1 MALSIRRKR
10 INTVLGLLLLGG
22 LGYMFW
28 PFVVG
33 RGQMQTF
40 CASLPNG
47 ASLAQVQELVSARS
61 YRVSSLIDGH
71 AFVYDTRSMARFN
84 CALQFGS
91 KGLVSAPYADNP

>member
-22 LGYMFW
+22 LVYMFW

-47 ASLAQVQELVSARS
+47 ASLAQVNELVSARGYHIVVGS
-61 YRVSSLIDGH
+61 DGMGLVH
-71 AFVYDTRSMARFN
+71 DTRSFGRFLCQTHFQN
-84 CALQFGS
+84 E
-91 KGLVSAPYADNP
+91 KLVRANYLNND